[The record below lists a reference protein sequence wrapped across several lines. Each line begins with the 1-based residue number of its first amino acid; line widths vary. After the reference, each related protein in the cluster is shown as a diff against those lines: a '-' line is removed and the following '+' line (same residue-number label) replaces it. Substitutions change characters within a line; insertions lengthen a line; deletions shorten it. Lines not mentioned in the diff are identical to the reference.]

1 MNHYPGAD
9 RKGIYQMSETVISF
23 TTMEFP
29 NEEMMEKTYDIF
41 HAEMQSLAE
50 KLRPAGRIRFHWSRL
65 FLSED
70 KLMFGNWLEYR
81 DMEAFKA
88 CNAIWEKNGEEFA
101 KKYAD
106 MFIDVKFGS
115 YRGQVFQ
122 DWSQEN

>member
-1 MNHYPGAD
+1 
-9 RKGIYQMSETVISF
+9 MSETVISF
-23 TTMEFP
+23 TTIEFP

-41 HAEMQSLAE
+41 QQEMKLLAD
-50 KLRPAGRIRFHWSRL
+50 KLRPAGMIRFHSSRL
-65 FLSED
+65 FLPED

-88 CNAIWEKNGEEFA
+88 CDAIWQKNGEEFA

-122 DWSQEN
+122 DWS